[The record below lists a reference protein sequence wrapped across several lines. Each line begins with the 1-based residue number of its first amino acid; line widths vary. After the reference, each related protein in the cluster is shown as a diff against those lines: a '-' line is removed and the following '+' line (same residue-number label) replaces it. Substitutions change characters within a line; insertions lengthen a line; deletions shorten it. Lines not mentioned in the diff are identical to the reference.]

1 MKYKDDEQFYFL
13 LADDHSL
20 IRQGMIFI
28 LDDMGINYK
37 AFHASNFQQIMEC
50 INSHPI
56 DIAIV
61 DAYFPDGSSLQLIP
75 DIKKCQPEIK
85 ILIFSGIDENIHSLK
100 FLNAGADGFLSKLN
114 EEEEIQKAL
123 YSIIKEGKYTSSVTK
138 SLLMNSLK
146 NRDLLNPLFSLTER
160 ELEIAQ
166 MYAEGY
172 GNLEIA
178 NVLNV
183 KQNTISTIKKR
194 VFKKLKIDNLLELV
208 ELLKNNS

>member
-1 MKYKDDEQFYFL
+1 MEYKDDEPFYFL

-28 LDDMGINYK
+28 LDDMDINYK

-50 INSHPI
+50 INSYPI

-61 DAYFPDGSSLQLIP
+61 DANFPDGSSIQLIS
-75 DIKKCQPEIK
+75 DIKQCRPEIK
-85 ILIFSGIDENIHSLK
+85 ILIFSGIDENVHSLK

-123 YSIIKEGKYTSSVTK
+123 YSIIKEGEYTSSVTK

-146 NRDLLNPLFSLTER
+146 NRDLLNPLLSLTER

-194 VFKKLKIDNLLELV
+194 IFKKLKIDNLLELV
-208 ELLKNNS
+208 ELVKNNS